1 MFVKELLK
9 EAEKAMTG
17 ARMMEVVPVKGF
29 VMIQDLAKV
38 TP

>member
-17 ARMMEVVPVKGF
+17 TRMMEVVLVKGF
-29 VMIQDLAKV
+29 VMIQDLAKA

>member
-17 ARMMEVVPVKGF
+17 ARMMEVVLVKGF